1 MHDGARPGAD
11 YHLVRGFWPRP
22 LRPRRALT
30 ALSFF
35 IFVGDLVFDIVS
47 GVMCFKHVAY
57 KLFALSPSSLRD
69 AREQF
74 LPAPVTLGVV
84 EPGADTLRPGRR
96 THTVY
101 FSYFRAT
108 AHLLLSRRVF
118 SACYIRTLH
127 P

>member
-69 AREQF
+69 AIAREQF
-74 LPAPVTLGVV
+74 LPAPVT
-84 EPGADTLRPGRR
+84 
-96 THTVY
+96 
-101 FSYFRAT
+101 
-108 AHLLLSRRVF
+108 
-118 SACYIRTLH
+118 
-127 P
+127 